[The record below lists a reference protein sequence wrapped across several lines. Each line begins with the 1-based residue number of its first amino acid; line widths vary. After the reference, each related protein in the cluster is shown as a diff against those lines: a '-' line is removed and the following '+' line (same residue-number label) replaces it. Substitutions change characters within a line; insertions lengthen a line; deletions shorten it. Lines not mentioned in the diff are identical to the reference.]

1 MSRTGK
7 VESTFSVLYAR
18 LLGSKI
24 SKRESSMLTLDSKLR
39 PFDRTLN
46 LQRSL
51 RRFIGVKEL
60 DTPTY
65 IVESGYTRFNQKY
78 NLTIGRPSWD
88 EALIENLN
96 IQEENMKNLAAR
108 CVAGYTVV
116 DYALADAAYTMARNF
131 GTDINYPNSGFLS
144 WTPLRTPT
152 YRCLRAERFEV
163 NDETKM
169 SRLIKKVA
177 MWFGASI
184 VRITMLDRR
193 WVYSHWYDNR
203 ASPHRNPP
211 IVFSDESGYED
222 YVEPTQL
229 EDGTQVI
236 PKEMRYV
243 ISLGFEMDYK
253 SIKTAPTAIAFAG
266 TLMYGYRTIIQT
278 VASLAEFIRGLGYN
292 AIPSSNDTALNV
304 PIAIDAGLGE
314 DGRIGGCLIS
324 PEYGPRL
331 RLAKV
336 ITDLPLS
343 TDRPVTFGIHNFC
356 EECGRCSRRC
366 PAQAI
371 PHGPRTAGLE
381 KNDVGA
387 PTISENVGPLRW
399 INNQERCRAY
409 FAVGGTNCGVCI
421 SVCPW
426 SRPNST
432 KSIFWKRLA
441 AKGGKTLR
449 RMLIHL
455 DEASDSGESNP
466 ERWWGNEIYEM
477 VIKSN
482 ISTV

>member
-1 MSRTGK
+1 MFNVS
-7 VESTFSVLYAR
+7 YAG

-24 SKRESSMLTLDSKLR
+24 LKGESSMLRLDSKLR
-39 PFDRTLN
+39 HFDRTLN
-46 LQRSL
+46 FQKSL
-51 RRFIGVKEL
+51 RRLIGVEEL
-60 DTPTY
+60 DKPTY
-65 IVESGYTRFNQKY
+65 RVESGYTRFNQKY
-78 NLTIGRPSWD
+78 NLTIGRPFWD
-88 EALIENLN
+88 EAMRENLN

-108 CVAGYTVV
+108 GVAGYTIV

-152 YRCLRAERFEV
+152 YRCVGAERFEV
-163 NDETKM
+163 TDETKM
-169 SRLIKKVA
+169 SRLVKKVA

-184 VRITMLDRR
+184 VRITTLDRR

-236 PKEMRYV
+236 PKEMRYA
-243 ISLGFEMDYK
+243 ISLGFEMDYE
-253 SIKTAPTAIAFAG
+253 SIRTAPTAVAFAG

-343 TDRPVTFGIHNFC
+343 TDRPVTFGIHDFC
-356 EECGRCSRRC
+356 EECRRCSRRC

-371 PHGPRTAGLE
+371 PKGPRTVGLE

-387 PTISENVGPLRW
+387 PTISESVGPLRW

-421 SVCPW
+421 SICPW

-432 KSIFWKRLA
+432 KSILWKRLVA
-441 AKGGKTLR
+441 RGGKTLR
-449 RMLIHL
+449 RILLHL
-455 DEASDSGESNP
+455 DEVSDGEEINP
-466 ERWWGNEIYEM
+466 ERWWGKEIYEM
-477 VIKSN
+477 VRKSN
-482 ISTV
+482 IATV